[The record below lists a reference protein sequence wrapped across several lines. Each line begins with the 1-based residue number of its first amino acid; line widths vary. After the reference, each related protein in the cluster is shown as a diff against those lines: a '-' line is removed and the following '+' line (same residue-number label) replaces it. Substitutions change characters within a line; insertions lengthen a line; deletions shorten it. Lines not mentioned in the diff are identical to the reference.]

1 MKRGYTNNPN
11 ALKDTIIVGA
21 DMPSPQRVF
30 SQKYLKV
37 DKTIV

>member
-1 MKRGYTNNPN
+1 MKRDYTSDPSG
-11 ALKDTIIVGA
+11 LKDTITAGA

-30 SQKYLKV
+30 SQKYLKA